1 MDKKEVRVMPYN
13 VEAERSVLGAM
24 LLDTE
29 VANEC
34 CNKLTSEDFYLQA
47 NKNIFD
53 AINELCADN
62 KPIDAIAVEDILSQ
76 RGLLQNS
83 GGLDYIIDLSNYV
96 PSSASTNYFIDIIK
110 RTSLSR
116 TIIRRANEII
126 EKAYTEPDSSEV
138 LQFAE
143 KQIFDISKEKETS
156 TLTHVKKSAG
166 EVLETIGAAC
176 RGEYK
181 GGTMTGFKHFDNLTN
196 GIKPGELI
204 LLAARPSVGK
214 TAFALNIATN
224 VAVNGGNV
232 AIFSLEMPAK
242 QLTARIMAS
251 MSRVNINAGMK
262 NGFGS
267 NATIQIRNIMSSY
280 NKLIQTK
287 MFIDDSS
294 ITKPMDIRSKC
305 MRVIREH
312 GPLSLIV
319 VDYLQLMTGD
329 RKTDGRQNEV
339 AELSRNMKILA
350 KELDCPILLLSQ
362 LSRAI
367 DQRTD
372 HTPKLSDLRESGA
385 IEQDAD
391 MVLFLDKPYLND
403 KNMPEDDVKIVVAK
417 HRNGELANLQLRWTG
432 SIMKFDAVLEN
443 EKVVKEEI
451 EPPHETGD
459 IESMKKIKD
468 DSPFIDDGVAVQIIE
483 DRIEVDD
490 ELLEN
495 SSDTKAST
503 KQAENGNLDTPISF
517 GADDTISV
525 AEDNDSG
532 EIIFNDMF
540 VGSEEDDGELEY

>member
-24 LLDTE
+24 LLDSE
-29 VANEC
+29 VANDC

-47 NKNIFD
+47 NKNVFD

-76 RGLLQNS
+76 KGLLQSS

-96 PSSASTNYFIDIIK
+96 PSAASTSYFIDIIK

-116 TIIRRANEII
+116 TIIRRANNII
-126 EKAYTEPDSSEV
+126 EKAYTEPDSKEV
-138 LQFAE
+138 LQYAE
-143 KQIFDISKEKETS
+143 KQIFDISKENETS
-156 TLTHVKKSAG
+156 TLTHVKKPAS
-166 EVLETIGAAC
+166 EVLETINAAC

-214 TAFALNIATN
+214 TAFALNVATN

-242 QLTARIMAS
+242 QLTARVMAS
-251 MSRVNINAGMK
+251 MSKVNINAGMK

-267 NATIQIRNIMSSY
+267 NATIQIGKIMTTY
-280 NKLIQTK
+280 NELIKTK

-294 ITKPMDIRSKC
+294 VTKPMDIRSKC

-319 VDYLQLMTGD
+319 VDYLQLMTSD
-329 RKTDGRQNEV
+329 KKTDGRQNEV
-339 AELSRNMKILA
+339 ADLSRSMKILA

-432 SIMKFDAVLEN
+432 SIMKFDAVLDD
-443 EKVVKEEI
+443 KRVVPEEI
-451 EPPHETGD
+451 EPPHEAGD
-459 IESMKKIKD
+459 IDSMKKIVD
-468 DSPFIDDGVAVQIIE
+468 DSPFVDDGVAVELVE
-483 DRIEVDD
+483 DRIPVAD
-490 ELLEN
+490 ELLETTEDVAPTP
-495 SSDTKAST
+495 SPIK
-503 KQAENGNLDTPISF
+503 LD
-517 GADDTISV
+517 DDS
-525 AEDNDSG
+525 NDDG
-532 EIIFNDMF
+532 DIILNDMF
-540 VGSEEDDGELEY
+540 VGTEEDNGELGY